1 MFGSNSKVW
10 VVGLFVALGLLSWA
24 LFRNFEA
31 PWIDGVGI
39 DFNGACWSQSAHNT
53 MRAGLLATRG
63 VPSAFY
69 FGPLPIPPSGY
80 YTHHPPLLSLM
91 LAGMFAVLGE
101 KEWVARLLPITFSLV
116 GVVLLWAI
124 IKDCAGSRAATFG
137 ALLFAVMPMELVY
150 GRMVNFE
157 PVNLVWML
165 GGLFCLRRWEQTGE
179 RGWRNWML
187 AAFVLSLWTAWLG
200 YMFVLILSVHFFTT
214 RHKRDPR
221 LALLLLG
228 LCVASIV
235 LFMLQIHWVQPN
247 AWQDCVAAVR
257 RWISRKGWHGSNV
270 TWNDWGWW
278 ISRTLVI
285 RIHPMAW
292 ALAVIGGVWLLR
304 YQRKDEPLRWLGW
317 VALCF
322 VVLSAFYVVVF
333 RRASYIHPYAQFYFI
348 VPVAI
353 AGGIAVEALAR
364 WCESQSS
371 CARAAGFVAIVGVY
385 AWLVFSGERQGLV
398 LYRHFRILDP
408 NKPEPAS
415 LILELSRVINERF
428 PEDTTVICNFF
439 VDYQPQLEYYAQ
451 RTILSSKSPA
461 EWTDATSEAELFSK
475 LRWRKLHRRRN
486 LKADERTNVTE
497 GAKNTQV
504 GGVIWLG
511 EPGAKKILAALP
523 AGLRE
528 QINVQGIPFCFW
540 TPVVSPKLVA
550 LTFDDGPY
558 GEATNQILD
567 ILKEERVHA
576 TFFLLGIN
584 VEKYPAITKRI
595 VNEGHVIGNH
605 SYAHS
610 HLLGYMPT
618 ADFQADVR
626 HAENSIVSATG
637 LHPHYYR
644 PPWGWHTPSM
654 DEQLKDMGY
663 VVILWDLG
671 AKDYDQGTSPE
682 TIVEEVINNT
692 LSGKKREQVILLHD
706 GRDVQIAY
714 PRQNVIQALPR
725 IIDQLKARGYE
736 FVTVE
741 QITHQSP
748 YR

>member
-10 VVGLFVALGLLSWA
+10 VLGLFVALGVLSWA
-24 LFRNFEA
+24 LFRNFMG
-31 PWIDGVGI
+31 PWIDQI
-39 DFNGACWSQSAHNT
+39 DYNGACWSQSAHNT
-53 MRAGLLATRG
+53 MRAGLLTTTG

-165 GGLFCLRRWEQTGE
+165 GGLFCLRRWEQTGG

-221 LALLLLG
+221 LALLLLE
-228 LCVASIV
+228 
-235 LFMLQIHWVQPN
+235 
-247 AWQDCVAAVR
+247 DCVAAVR

-270 TWNDWGWW
+270 TWKDWGWW
-278 ISRTLVI
+278 ISRTLFI

-333 RRASYIHPYAQFYFI
+333 RRASYVHPYAQFYFI

-353 AGGIAVEALAR
+353 AGGIAVEAFAR
-364 WCESQSS
+364 WCESRAS

-398 LYRHFRILDP
+398 L
-408 NKPEPAS
+408 
-415 LILELSRVINERF
+415 
-428 PEDTTVICNFF
+428 
-439 VDYQPQLEYYAQ
+439 
-451 RTILSSKSPA
+451 
-461 EWTDATSEAELFSK
+461 
-475 LRWRKLHRRRN
+475 
-486 LKADERTNVTE
+486 
-497 GAKNTQV
+497 
-504 GGVIWLG
+504 
-511 EPGAKKILAALP
+511 
-523 AGLRE
+523 
-528 QINVQGIPFCFW
+528 
-540 TPVVSPKLVA
+540 
-550 LTFDDGPY
+550 
-558 GEATNQILD
+558 
-567 ILKEERVHA
+567 
-576 TFFLLGIN
+576 
-584 VEKYPAITKRI
+584 
-595 VNEGHVIGNH
+595 
-605 SYAHS
+605 
-610 HLLGYMPT
+610 
-618 ADFQADVR
+618 
-626 HAENSIVSATG
+626 
-637 LHPHYYR
+637 
-644 PPWGWHTPSM
+644 
-654 DEQLKDMGY
+654 
-663 VVILWDLG
+663 
-671 AKDYDQGTSPE
+671 
-682 TIVEEVINNT
+682 
-692 LSGKKREQVILLHD
+692 
-706 GRDVQIAY
+706 
-714 PRQNVIQALPR
+714 
-725 IIDQLKARGYE
+725 
-736 FVTVE
+736 
-741 QITHQSP
+741 
-748 YR
+748 